1 MRGSVT
7 KETLVTN
14 ILLKLVGFDTTA
26 NERRSLLN
34 QRGFIFMAIDLNNKV
49 VLITGAS
56 SGFGE
61 DAARLFAKEGCKVV
75 LAARR
80 LERLQS
86 LAEDIQNEGG
96 EALAIPV
103 DVNEPAEIAVM
114 VETTL
119 DLYGKIDILFNNAG
133 FGSMNWF
140 ENLKPERSIETVVRV
155 NLIGTMLVTR
165 AVIPHMLKRYEGHII
180 NMGSVASLI
189 SPPLLTAYAAS
200 KYGVRAF
207 TDALRR
213 EVAPFGIKVSGIYP
227 GPAATEFGKQL
238 EKTRSRET
246 INNFIDVR
254 MTSEY
259 VASRVVDV
267 AKRPRRSLVIPWWFR
282 VITMFDTLFP
292 VLVDWILYWF
302 SKRNHDLD

>member
-1 MRGSVT
+1 MAS
-7 KETLVTN
+7 
-14 ILLKLVGFDTTA
+14 
-26 NERRSLLN
+26 SL
-34 QRGFIFMAIDLNNKV
+34 QGKV

-86 LAEDIQNEGG
+86 LVADIQNEGG

-103 DVNEPAEIAVM
+103 DINEPAEIELM
-114 VETTL
+114 VQTTL
-119 DLYGKIDILFNNAG
+119 DLYRKIDILFNNAG

-180 NMGSVASLI
+180 NMGSIASLI
-189 SPPLLTAYAAS
+189 SPPLLTAYSAS

-254 MTSEY
+254 MTSQY

-282 VITMFDTLFP
+282 IITMFDTLFP
-292 VLVDWILYWF
+292 VVVDWILYWF
-302 SKRNHDLD
+302 SKKNHELD